1 MPEKRKFQGILQL
14 CPSEM
19 ESRRFWCKVMW
30 HANNK
35 CEMYPSSYWWDTW
48 DSSKQICI
56 NQEST
61 VSVNGRRGGGG
72 NSELDFSSFERKLFC
87 WTSCGGQI
95 NTWRILKI
103 ITLVQLYQWYSVS
116 VTPGKQ
122 ITVLNVSS
130 PLENLDVTFL
140 SWQEMLLFTIAQCTM
155 HCTIAPLHNCII
167 APLHNCTI
175 AQFQCT
181 TDCVVKK
188 TCYAICGKHLVL
200 NVGMWGW
207 FKADQLKYDHVA
219 ARKAW
224 PQPLKSS
231 INAPPKPA
239 LPSSAYDQLTWSHTS
254 DLWSNQT
261 KYPKTATSTFLSPI
275 AFINFATWL
284 TLKI

>member
-1 MPEKRKFQGILQL
+1 MLHFYPDKKCFCSQL
-14 CPSEM
+14 
-19 ESRRFWCKVMW
+19 
-30 HANNK
+30 HNA
-35 CEMYPSSYWWDTW
+35 
-48 DSSKQICI
+48 
-56 NQEST
+56 
-61 VSVNGRRGGGG
+61 
-72 NSELDFSSFERKLFC
+72 LH
-87 WTSCGGQI
+87 
-95 NTWRILKI
+95 
-103 ITLVQLYQWYSVS
+103 
-116 VTPGKQ
+116 
-122 ITVLNVSS
+122 
-130 PLENLDVTFL
+130 
-140 SWQEMLLFTIAQCTM
+140 
-155 HCTIAPLHNCII
+155 HCTIAQLHNCII

-181 TDCVVKK
+181 TRFQCTTDCVVKK
-188 TCYAICGKHLVL
+188 TCYGKHLLL

>member
-48 DSSKQICI
+48 DSSKQIYI

-61 VSVNGRRGGGG
+61 VSVNGRGGGS
-72 NSELDFSSFERKLFC
+72 NSELDFSHLNENFFVEHHV
-87 WTSCGGQI
+87 GVQI

-116 VTPGKQ
+116 VTPWKQ

-155 HCTIAPLHNCII
+155 HCTIAQFQ
-167 APLHNCTI
+167 CTTR
-175 AQFQCT
+175 FQCT

-188 TCYAICGKHLVL
+188 TCYAICGKHLLL

-231 INAPPKPA
+231 INAPPT
-239 LPSSAYDQLTWSHTS
+239 QTS
-254 DLWSNQT
+254 LAIICLWPTYMITHIWPMVQPN
-261 KYPKTATSTFLSPI
+261 
-275 AFINFATWL
+275 
-284 TLKI
+284 KIPQNSYIYLLIPHCLHQFCHLVDIKDIDPLRYYH